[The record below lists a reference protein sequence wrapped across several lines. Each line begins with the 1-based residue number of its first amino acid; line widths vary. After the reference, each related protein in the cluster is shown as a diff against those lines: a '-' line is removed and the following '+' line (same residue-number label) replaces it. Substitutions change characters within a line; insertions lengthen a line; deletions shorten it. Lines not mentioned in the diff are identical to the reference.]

1 MTNRLILF
9 FLAASIAVTGCKKY
23 ADDQQP
29 DGVADEKYAPDG
41 FDYST
46 TKSVDVSVRL
56 LTRNNKPLSGVM
68 VSIYNPDFTT
78 AGSEI
83 SKAIS
88 DKDGFIKTT
97 LVVPAFTEQLVVDAA
112 YVGLARNVKFE
123 LSGNNLTA
131 TVGGE
136 NGVSSNYVP
145 TTISFTNPGA
155 TGINK
160 LSVAGNRTISAGGST
175 GTVYVYNP
183 ANYDAL
189 GRPNAVLNPAPNIDF
204 VELMKQINTSLPERI
219 NGIEL
224 HPEYIATEAPTN
236 LKVTTLSDVWIS
248 FVHEGA
254 DNRNTLGYYTYPTGQ
269 QPTTA
274 AQIDSV
280 HLIFP
285 NASLLGGTGAG
296 NMRTGDRVKIGRF
309 KPGTSIGFVLIQNA
323 FNNDKSVNTN
333 ALKFYTDEKY
343 NIEPELH
350 LKRHNVLLQSVG
362 TSNKVFLVGFE
373 DIRRNLTS
381 CDNDFNDLVFFA
393 QSQAVTDL
401 DPTDIP
407 YLDDRITD
415 TDGDG
420 VPDVVDEYPN
430 DPARVYKK
438 YYPSKNVWGTLAFED
453 NWPNEGDY
461 DFNDL
466 VLSYRYTF
474 VMDNANKVKDVISDL
489 KPLAAG
495 AVFNNGF
502 GIQFSTPSS
511 NITNVTGYKLSPNS
525 YITLAS
531 NGAESGQTSTV
542 IIPFDNHKTLFKSP
556 GAYLN
561 TKSNTGYYDGDTVS
575 VKFTF
580 INANFDAFTA
590 QVPYNPFLIADSKR
604 GNEIHLVNQKPTNL
618 ANTSL
623 FGTGKDKSLPASN
636 KYYLTNDNRPFALNF
651 IGNFEYPIEEANII
665 SAYPHFT
672 AWAASGNT
680 QFKDW
685 YSNTTAGYRNA
696 SKIYKR

>member
-9 FLAASIAVTGCKKY
+9 FLVASIAVTGCKKY

-29 DGVADEKYAPDG
+29 DGVADEKFAPDG

-56 LTRNNKPLSGVM
+56 LSRNNKPLSGVM

-97 LVVPAFTEQLVVDAA
+97 LVVPSYTEQLVVDPA
-112 YVGLARNVKFE
+112 YIGLARHVKFA
-123 LSGNNLTA
+123 LSGSSLNA

-145 TTISFTNPGA
+145 SAVSFTNLGA
-155 TGINK
+155 SGINK
-160 LSVAGNRTISAGGST
+160 LSVVGNKTISAGGPT

-189 GRPNAVLNPAPNIDF
+189 GRPNGVLPNAPNIDF
-204 VELMKQINTSLPERI
+204 VELMKQINTSLPERK

-224 HPEYIATEAPTN
+224 HPEYLATEAPTN
-236 LKVTTLSDVWIS
+236 LRVTTLSDVWIS

-254 DNRNTLGYYTYPTGQ
+254 DNRNTLGYYTYPTGH

-274 AQIDSV
+274 SQIDSV

-296 NMRTGDRVKIGRF
+296 NMLTGDRVKIGRF

-323 FNNDKSVNTN
+323 FNNDKSINTG
-333 ALKFYTDEKY
+333 AVKFYTDEKF
-343 NIEPELH
+343 NPEAELD
-350 LKRHNVLLQSVG
+350 LKRHNVLLQSNG
-362 TSNKVFLVGFE
+362 TANKIFMIGFE
-373 DIRRNLTS
+373 DIRRNMPS
-381 CDNDFNDLVFFA
+381 CDQDFNDLVFFA

-438 YYPSKNVWGTLAFED
+438 YYPSKDVWGTFAFED

-495 AVFNNGF
+495 AVFTNGF
-502 GIQFSTPSS
+502 GIQFNTAASGIAS
-511 NITNVTGYKLSPNS
+511 VTGQRLSSSS
-525 YITLAS
+525 YITLAP
-531 NGAESGQTSTV
+531 NGTESGQTSTV
-542 IIPFDNHKTLFKSP
+542 IIPFDNHKTLFKTN
-556 GAYLN
+556 GAFLN
-561 TKSNTGYYDGDTVS
+561 TKPGSPTYEAESVS

-580 INANFDAFTA
+580 VTANFDAFTA
-590 QVPYNPFLIADSKR
+590 QVPFNPFLIGNSVR

-618 ANTSL
+618 ADQNL
-623 FGTGKDKSLPASN
+623 FGTGKDKSIPANN

-651 IGNFEYPIEEANII
+651 IGNFEYPVEEANI
-665 SAYPHFT
+665 STAYMHFT
-672 AWAASGNT
+672 PWANSGNAH
-680 QFKDW
+680 FKDW
-685 YSNTTAGYRNA
+685 YSSTASGYRNT
-696 SKIYKR
+696 SKIYTR